1 MARLERASHGHG
13 SRIVG
18 VDAQNTRYSER
29 GYCAEATRLS
39 TTSPST
45 ASSCQAAMTTASI
58 FGGFSLMSD
67 SFTRFLPVPRNSAN
81 TSHSTSSAP
90 NTMNASATKKP
101 IQ

>member
-1 MARLERASHGHG
+1 MAHLERASHGHG

-18 VDAQNTRYSER
+18 VDAQKHPVQR
-29 GYCAEATRLS
+29 A
-39 TTSPST
+39 PST

>member
-1 MARLERASHGHG
+1 
-13 SRIVG
+13 
-18 VDAQNTRYSER
+18 
-29 GYCAEATRLS
+29 
-39 TTSPST
+39 
-45 ASSCQAAMTTASI
+45 MTTASI

-90 NTMNASATKKP
+90 NTTNASATKKP